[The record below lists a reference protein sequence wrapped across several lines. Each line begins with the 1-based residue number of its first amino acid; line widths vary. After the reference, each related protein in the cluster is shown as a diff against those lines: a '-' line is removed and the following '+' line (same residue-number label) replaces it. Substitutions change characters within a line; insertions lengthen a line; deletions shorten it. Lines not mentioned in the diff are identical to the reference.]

1 MNDIKLSDASK
12 CPICESEDVRVT
24 GMQPLFEDA
33 RFDYCRCGKCGA
45 EWRFYY
51 KVCDCNIELTQEG
64 NVSQSEEPEDASE
77 DGAEPAEW
85 PTRPENL
92 RPVVETSSETEAED
106 TTYTTEGK

>member
-1 MNDIKLSDASK
+1 MNDIKLSNANK
-12 CPICESEDVRVT
+12 CPICESTDVRVT

-64 NVSQSEEPEDASE
+64 NVQQPEEPVEDTSV
-77 DGAEPAEW
+77 EPAEW
-85 PTRPENL
+85 PVRPENL
-92 RPVVETSSETEAED
+92 QPVIETSSEGEAES
-106 TTYTTEGK
+106 TYTSEDK

>member
-12 CPICESEDVRVT
+12 CPICESTDVRVT

-64 NVSQSEEPEDASE
+64 NVSPSENPSEE
-77 DGAEPAEW
+77 GAEPTVW
-85 PTRPENL
+85 PMNNENL
-92 RPVVETSSETEAED
+92 QPVIETSSEGEAES
-106 TTYTTEGK
+106 TYTTEDK

>member
-12 CPICESEDVRVT
+12 CPICESNDVRVT

-64 NVSQSEEPEDASE
+64 NVPEKQQDE
-77 DGAEPAEW
+77 NDGAEPAEW
-85 PTRPENL
+85 PAHSENL
-92 RPVVETSSETEAED
+92 QPVIETSSEGEAES
-106 TTYTTEGK
+106 TYTTEDK